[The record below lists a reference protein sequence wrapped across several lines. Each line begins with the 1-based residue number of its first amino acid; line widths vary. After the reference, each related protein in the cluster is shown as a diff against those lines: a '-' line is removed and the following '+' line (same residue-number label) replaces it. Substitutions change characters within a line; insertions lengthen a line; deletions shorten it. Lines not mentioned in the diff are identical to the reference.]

1 MTTTF
6 SKLYFTFSA
15 LAVSGCADDRVPLE
29 DCDYGLYWAECGGN
43 GEPVLGCDR
52 DTGNCRWF
60 AGGLTARGHAV
71 STCPSTNPCC
81 HSNWP
86 FTDFSPDGTVR
97 EVAVEQMSLL
107 RLGVVQRRQA
117 YNDVSVLFDLT
128 AISPGGVLQFCQ
140 DDSGCRTGGGF
151 RHLVGD
157 SIVVSYGSGAD
168 GRWQFEITPG
178 ETADGWSVH
187 LHWFRDVTR
196 EGLTPPLV
204 CSDWYSV
211 STSYALEGILHLN
224 TSDLSDPEA
233 VHGHLIATGDPFD
246 FDIVF

>member
-1 MTTTF
+1 MR
-6 SKLYFTFSA
+6 SSRPIA
-15 LAVSGCADDRVPLE
+15 LVAVAALFVSGCADDRVPLE

-43 GEPVLGCDR
+43 GEAVLGCDR
-52 DTGNCRWF
+52 GTGDCRWF

-71 STCPSTNPCC
+71 STCPPTNPCC

-107 RLGVVQRRQA
+107 GRGVVQRREP
-117 YNDVSVLFDLT
+117 YNDLSVTFDLT
-128 AISPGGVLQFCQ
+128 GIPPGGIIEHCDGV
-140 DDSGCRTGGGF
+140 GCSRAAGGP
-151 RHLVGD
+151 RLAVGD
-157 SIVVSYGSGAD
+157 SVVVYYGSD
-168 GRWQFEITPG
+168 LDRWLLEIIPG
-178 ETADGWSVH
+178 ETAEDWSAHVYR
-187 LHWFRDVTR
+187 FQAVTR
-196 EGLTPPLV
+196 EGLTPPLA
-204 CSDWYSV
+204 CSDWYSA
-211 STSYALEGILHLN
+211 SSSFALVGVLHLN

>member
-71 STCPSTNPCC
+71 STCPPTNPCC
-81 HSNWP
+81 HSGWP

-97 EVAVEQMSLL
+97 EVAVEQMSLVG
-107 RLGVVQRRQA
+107 RHVAQRRSPN
-117 YNDVSVLFDLT
+117 NDVSV
-128 AISPGGVLQFCQ
+128 V
-140 DDSGCRTGGGF
+140 
-151 RHLVGD
+151 
-157 SIVVSYGSGAD
+157 
-168 GRWQFEITPG
+168 
-178 ETADGWSVH
+178 
-187 LHWFRDVTR
+187 
-196 EGLTPPLV
+196 
-204 CSDWYSV
+204 
-211 STSYALEGILHLN
+211 
-224 TSDLSDPEA
+224 
-233 VHGHLIATGDPFD
+233 FD
-246 FDIVF
+246 FTEEPRGTSEFCGLLGCSTQAQGFPVVVGSSLVFLYDGAVQRW